1 MEENE
6 YRKVQNNE
14 KHELSKIKRRAC
26 IGGYAIFIAT
36 FYELRDIPDVT
47 PVMAFVLALYMAAAI
62 SVLGYIF
69 VKKIMLPHVKKE
81 NE

>member
-1 MEENE
+1 MEQKNPIEEHNLF
-6 YRKVQNNE
+6 N
-14 KHELSKIKRRAC
+14 IKGRVC
-26 IGGYAIFIAT
+26 IGGCAIFAVT
-36 FYELRDIPDVT
+36 CYELWNIPDVT